1 MPESVS
7 RISTGPTVLVD
18 NSLDHNQVKNSI
30 IPANHRPIDPMQEPL
45 PSRPPIKRVTNPRP
59 ILVTPDP
66 TSLSG
71 PALSKLEIK
80 PELLANGT
88 HLMGHSVQDLAAAT
102 NISVE
107 TIQAA
112 ILLRQQQLM
121 NQHKVVISTRRPVTT
136 TSTTTY
142 RPVALPAK
150 KIAHNQ
156 VC

>member
-1 MPESVS
+1 MPEAVS

-18 NSLDHNQVKNSI
+18 NSLENQVKNSI

-45 PSRPPIKRVTNPRP
+45 PSRPPVKRVPSSRP
-59 ILVTPDP
+59 ILVTPEP

-88 HLMGHSVQDLAAAT
+88 HLMGHSVEDLAAAT

-121 NQHKVVISTRRPVTT
+121 NQHKVAISTRRPITT
-136 TSTTTY
+136 TSTTTF
-142 RPVALPAK
+142 RPIVLPSQ
-150 KIAHNQ
+150 KIAHKQ
-156 VC
+156 VF